1 MDKKLYP
8 LIFLPIGCK
17 KPWGG
22 DALVKKLGKS
32 FTEIGEDGTEVQ
44 IDPNEKIGESW
55 ELADMGEHDSVITN
69 GFLAGNTIGD
79 LMETYME
86 RLVGDKVFDTYGTQ
100 FPILMKFLDI
110 QDKLSIQVHPDDET
124 AAERYDSLGK
134 KEMWYVIDAQPNAKV
149 YLGFKQD
156 VTAQEFY
163 TRCKN
168 GTADVLLNVVNP
180 KKGDIIHI
188 NPGTVHAA
196 DGGVLICEI
205 QESSDITFRLYDWGR
220 ELNPATARPTHLEEA
235 IDLIDFNKVKDDVL
249 THATGAP
256 RQNIAKEDQFTINDI
271 ILNEPAKLAFSQL
284 DQFLIYSCLDG
295 EVSLQMPD
303 EQGVTKDY
311 RLHKGEVMLVPAE
324 CPDFVLSPIVKGS
337 HILEITVDVPEAR
350 DTYTGQMEQNPSE

>member
-1 MDKKLYP
+1 MLKTHKPMDKKLYP

-22 DALVKKLGKS
+22 NALVKTLGKS

-44 IDPNEKIGESW
+44 IDPKEKIGESW

-69 GFLAGNTIGD
+69 GYLAGNTIGD

-86 RLVGDKVFDTYGTQ
+86 RLVGDRIFDQFGTQ

-110 QDKLSIQVHPDDET
+110 QDKLSIQVHPDDEI
-124 AAERYDSLGK
+124 AAQRYDSLGK
-134 KEMWYVIDAQPNAKV
+134 KEIWYVLDAEKNAKV
-149 YLGFKQD
+149 YLGFKQE

-163 TRCKN
+163 TKCKN
-168 GTADVLLNVVNP
+168 GTADELLNVVTP

-196 DGGVLICEI
+196 EGGVLICEI

-235 IDLIDFNKVKDDVL
+235 IDLIDFEKVKDDIL
-249 THATGAP
+249 CHATCNG
-256 RQNIAKEDQFTINDI
+256 NETIAEEDQFTIKDI
-271 ILNEPAKLAFSQL
+271 ILHEPTKIPFAQM
-284 DQFLIYSCLDG
+284 DQFLIYSCLEG
-295 EVSLQMPD
+295 EVSVQMPD
-303 EQGVTKDY
+303 EQGTNKDY
-311 RLHKGEVMLVPAE
+311 RLHRGEVMLIPAE
-324 CPDFVLSPIVKGS
+324 CPDFILSPVEKNS
-337 HILEITVDVPEAR
+337 HLLEITV
-350 DTYTGQMEQNPSE
+350 